1 MSDMDDRA
9 ATAVGAP
16 HHVEADPGPVA
27 TSPVSEPPPTTA
39 WAGWAFFAGVLMV
52 IVGAFQ
58 LIKALTALFNQD
70 YLLVNSNGLAIHV
83 NIAAWGWAH
92 LLIGLVVL
100 AAGFGVVVGQMWG
113 RVVGIAVTAVSAIV
127 NMLDMAAYPL
137 WSILIIAVDVLV
149 IYALAVHGGELKS
162 D

>member
-1 MSDMDDRA
+1 MSDMKDRA
-9 ATAVGAP
+9 ATATDGP
-16 HHVEADPGPVA
+16 HHVEADPGPAA
-27 TSPVSEPPPTTA
+27 TGPVSEPPPTTA

-58 LIKALTALFNQD
+58 IIKALTALFNQD
-70 YLLVNSNGLAIHV
+70 YLLVNSNGLAVHV

-100 AAGFGVVVGQMWG
+100 AAGFGVVAGQMWG
-113 RVVGIAVTAVSAIV
+113 RVIGIAVTAVSAIV

>member
-1 MSDMDDRA
+1 MSDMKNRA
-9 ATAVGAP
+9 DTSVGAP
-16 HHVEADPGPVA
+16 HHVEANLGPAA

-58 LIKALTALFNQD
+58 IIKALTALFNQH
-70 YLLVNSNGLAIHV
+70 YLLVNGNGLAVHV
-83 NIAAWGWAH
+83 DIAAWGWAH
-92 LLIGLVVL
+92 LVLGLVVL

-113 RVVGIAVTAVSAIV
+113 RVVGIAVTAVSAIL
-127 NMLDMAAYPL
+127 NMLDIASYPL
-137 WSILIIAVDVLV
+137 WSLLIIAMDILV